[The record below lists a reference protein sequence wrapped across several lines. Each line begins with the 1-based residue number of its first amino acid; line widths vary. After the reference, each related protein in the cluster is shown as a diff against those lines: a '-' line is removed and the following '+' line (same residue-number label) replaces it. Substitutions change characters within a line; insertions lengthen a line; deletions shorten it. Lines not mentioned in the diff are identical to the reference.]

1 MKIPVRPR
9 RDASQDGDPMTPMI
23 DVVFLLLVFFICA
36 SVGGTADH
44 LLPAELNGTTESS
57 QAERPAEQ
65 AADWE
70 HPAIQIRMEPGPTGP
85 KILLDNQLLPDS
97 EALTE
102 RLTLLAAADAESK
115 IILNIQDDI
124 QVQQFIH
131 VYDLCQS
138 LKFQNISFAVA
149 AQDEPK

>member
-1 MKIPVRPR
+1 
-9 RDASQDGDPMTPMI
+9 MTPMI

-44 LLPAELNGTTESS
+44 LLPAELNGTTASS

-115 IILNIQDDI
+115 IILNIQDEI

-149 AQDEPK
+149 ARDEPK

>member
-1 MKIPVRPR
+1 M
-9 RDASQDGDPMTPMI
+9 S
-23 DVVFLLLVFFICA
+23 
-36 SVGGTADH
+36 TA
-44 LLPAELNGTTESS
+44 
-57 QAERPAEQ
+57 
-65 AADWE
+65 
-70 HPAIQIRMEPGPTGP
+70 IEPS
-85 KILLDNQLLPDS
+85 LM
-97 EALTE
+97 
-102 RLTLLAAADAESK
+102 LAAADVESK